1 MVDSECLAYPI
12 FLVLLC
18 WAVPVMAEVAAS
30 SIDQMTMPASL
41 GLQSVVPVE
50 LSASVLCML
59 VLAPPAVA
67 AVVDVVMAMSVAL
80 HTSLLSLQMMSCM
93 A

>member
-1 MVDSECLAYPI
+1 M
-12 FLVLLC
+12 LLC
-18 WAVPVMAEVAAS
+18 WAVPVKAEGAAS
-30 SIDQMTMPASL
+30 RVDQMAMPASL
-41 GLQSVVPVE
+41 VLQSVVPGE
-50 LSASVLCML
+50 PSASVLCVL

-80 HTSLLSLQMMSCM
+80 HTSLLSLQMMCCM

>member
-1 MVDSECLAYPI
+1 
-12 FLVLLC
+12 
-18 WAVPVMAEVAAS
+18 MAEVAAS

-50 LSASVLCML
+50 LSASVLCM

-80 HTSLLSLQMMSCM
+80 HTSLLSLQMMCCM

>member
-1 MVDSECLAYPI
+1 
-12 FLVLLC
+12 
-18 WAVPVMAEVAAS
+18 MAEVAAS
-30 SIDQMTMPASL
+30 SMNQMTMPASMVL
-41 GLQSVVPVE
+41 LLSFVPVE

-80 HTSLLSLQMMSCM
+80 HTSLLSLQMMCCM